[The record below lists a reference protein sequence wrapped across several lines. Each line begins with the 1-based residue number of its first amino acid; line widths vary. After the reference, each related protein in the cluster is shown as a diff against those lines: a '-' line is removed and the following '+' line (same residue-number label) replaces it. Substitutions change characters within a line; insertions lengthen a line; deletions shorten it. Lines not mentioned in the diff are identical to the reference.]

1 MILLRKEAAAPGIV
15 NVVADV
21 LSSQVGSRRVD
32 TNRIALNVR
41 ESGTGPL
48 MLFFHGI
55 TSNSAVF
62 APLMAQ
68 LSARFTTVAVDQRGH
83 GLSDKPESGYEA
95 NDYADDIASLI
106 RAFGQGPAILVGHSL
121 GARNSVTAAARN
133 PELVRSVIAI
143 DFTPYIETE
152 ALDALES
159 RVNAGDR
166 IFRDV
171 EAVQEYLAGRYPN
184 IPADAIRIRAESGYR
199 RVEGGLRPLASPS
212 AMAQTAKGL
221 RADLT
226 QAYRDVAKPVLIV
239 RGEESKLVSAAALAK
254 TSRLRPDL
262 PVVVVPGADHYVNE
276 VCPEVTLKAITNFI
290 DA

>member
-1 MILLRKEAAAPGIV
+1 M
-15 NVVADV
+15 VADV
-21 LSSQVGSRRVD
+21 LSSQVGPRRVD
-32 TNRIALNVR
+32 TDRIVLNVR

-83 GLSDKPESGYEA
+83 GLSDKPESGYGA
-95 NDYADDIASLI
+95 DDYADDIASLI
-106 RAFGQGPAILVGHSL
+106 RALGRGPAILIGHSL

-171 EAVQEYLAGRYPN
+171 EAVQAYLAGRYPN

-199 RVEGGLRPLASPS
+199 QVEGGLRPLASPS

-226 QAYRDVAKPVLIV
+226 QAYRDVARPVLIV
-239 RGEESKLVSAAALAK
+239 RGEESRLVSAAALAK

>member
-199 RVEGGLRPLASPS
+199 R
-212 AMAQTAKGL
+212 
-221 RADLT
+221 
-226 QAYRDVAKPVLIV
+226 
-239 RGEESKLVSAAALAK
+239 
-254 TSRLRPDL
+254 
-262 PVVVVPGADHYVNE
+262 
-276 VCPEVTLKAITNFI
+276 
-290 DA
+290 

>member
-1 MILLRKEAAAPGIV
+1 MAA
-15 NVVADV
+15 DM
-21 LSSQVGSRRVD
+21 LSHQSDSRRID
-32 TNRIALNVR
+32 TGRIALNVR
-41 ESGTGPL
+41 GKGAGPL

-62 APLMAQ
+62 EPLMAR
-68 LSARFTTVAVDQRGH
+68 LSHRFTTIAVDQRGH

-95 NDYADDIASLI
+95 NDYADDIAALI
-106 RAFGQGPAILVGHSL
+106 RTLDRGPAILVGHSL
-121 GARNSVTAAARN
+121 GSRNSVTAAARN
-133 PELVRSVIAI
+133 PELVRSVVAI

-152 ALDALES
+152 VLDALET

-166 IFRDV
+166 LFENTKVV
-171 EAVQEYLAGRYPN
+171 EAYLAARYPN

-199 RVEGGLRPLASPS
+199 QVEGGLRPLASPN

-226 QAYRDVAKPVLIV
+226 QTYRDVTRPVLIV
-239 RGEESKLVSAAALAK
+239 RGEQSKLVSAAALAK

-262 PVVVVPGADHYVNE
+262 PVVVVPDADHYVNE
-276 VCPEVTLKAITNFI
+276 VSPEITLKAITNFI

>member
-1 MILLRKEAAAPGIV
+1 MAA
-15 NVVADV
+15 DM
-21 LSSQVGSRRVD
+21 LSNQPSSRRMDVG
-32 TNRIALNVR
+32 RIALNVR
-41 ESGTGPL
+41 ERGNGPL

-62 APLMAQ
+62 TPLMAR
-68 LSARFTTVAVDQRGH
+68 LSDRFTTIAVDQRGH

-106 RAFGQGPAILVGHSL
+106 RTLDRGPAILVGHSL

-133 PELVRSVIAI
+133 PDLVRSVIAI

-152 ALDALES
+152 VLDALET

-166 IFRDV
+166 LFDDV
-171 EAVQEYLAGRYPN
+171 EAVEAYLVARYPN
-184 IPADAIRIRAESGYR
+184 IPADAIRIRIESGYR
-199 RVEGGLRPLASPS
+199 RVDGGLRPLASPS

-226 QAYRDVAKPVLIV
+226 PAYREVTKPVLIV
-239 RGEESKLVSAAALAK
+239 RGEQSKLVSAAALAK

-262 PVVVVPGADHYVNE
+262 PVVVVPDADHYVNE
-276 VCPEVTLKAITNFI
+276 VSPEITLKAITNFI